1 MKFLSKKADR
11 RIYRKHRGLKPCHKN
26 VRNRT
31 SRFEALHKNSRS
43 DRPGVKKKPPGPGV
57 GRRTGRGLKVWG
69 PLRPKYPPVSANGP
83 QGKILRLEVGGPEY
97 PRETASRVPWNVG
110 AFQSPSPLLE
120 ARGHP
125 RDTLGS
131 WGYKRQRQH
140 TNPGPERGKEGRC
153 GISHDHHHP
162 APMAPR
168 HLHLTTIHYCISK
181 EKNRKEGGVMWPHC
195 HDHCHPRSLSC
206 SLSFVIIVMIIVISY
221 SINDVTWHLSEA
233 FGYFHKPV
241 PPYIWEHQQDV
252 GGATYFPVS
261 QFS

>member
-1 MKFLSKKADR
+1 MKFLSEKS
-11 RIYRKHRGLKPCHKN
+11 IYAGQG
-26 VRNRT
+26 
-31 SRFEALHKNSRS
+31 SMLHKYVVVEKKCLAAAIIPSCSGILHSCYIFWSRENSRS
-43 DRPGVKKKPPGPGV
+43 DRPVKKKKPPGPGV

-97 PRETASRVPWNVG
+97 PRETASRVPWNVR

-120 ARGHP
+120 AGGHP

-162 APMAPR
+162 TPTTPTTPTAPTAPTAP
-168 HLHLTTIHYCISK
+168 TTPATSTTSQRKRKQRPTPAPEPISK
-181 EKNRKEGGVMWPHC
+181 KRRKKGAWC
-195 HDHCHPRSLSC
+195 
-206 SLSFVIIVMIIVISY
+206 
-221 SINDVTWHLSEA
+221 DVTNVHHVTLYLSDSVFE
-233 FGYFHKPV
+233 
-241 PPYIWEHQQDV
+241 
-252 GGATYFPVS
+252 
-261 QFS
+261 

>member
-1 MKFLSKKADR
+1 MKFPKGHLISKRSLFLTENEKEVMKFLSKKADR

-97 PRETASRVPWNVG
+97 PRETASRVPWNVR

-120 ARGHP
+120 AGGHP

-131 WGYKRQRQH
+131 WGYKRQCQH
-140 TNPGPERGKEGRC
+140 TNPERGKEGRC

-195 HDHCHPRSLSC
+195 HVHCHS
-206 SLSFVIIVMIIVISY
+206 
-221 SINDVTWHLSEA
+221 
-233 FGYFHKPV
+233 
-241 PPYIWEHQQDV
+241 
-252 GGATYFPVS
+252 
-261 QFS
+261 